1 MESIALAGIEAVT
14 EVTVTAIK
22 EGKVVGQKDGAE
34 VEYPCDYAV
43 MAIGSKARCGKE
55 IEEGARA
62 IGAGYM
68 VIGDAA
74 MARRALNAVRE
85 AFDAALTF
93 DDPQVHADVTKPQK
107 IVAVTGV
114 TGTMGQETLKQ
125 LLPRGNRFK
134 IRAFARPS
142 EVNREKMKK
151 FYHSF
156 LIAFSMYSKIP
167 MPQCEWNEENMAY
180 AMCFFPWIGVAIG
193 GVTWLWGTFGTYLG
207 LSSAFYTV
215 ILTLIPWFLT
225 GGIHL
230 DGLLDTADAMSSWQ
244 ERERR
249 LEILKDSNS
258 GAFAVII
265 CAVYFMFYY
274 GVYSQISARAL
285 AMIPFTF
292 CLSRTLSGLAIVTF
306 PKAKKTGSVSAMARG
321 AKDRQ
326 VKATMCVYLLILLAG
341 MLLVD
346 WKLGLL
352 VYGIAILV
360 YALYYR
366 NAMKYF
372 GGTTG
377 DLAGCF
383 LSLCEVFMACGAV
396 LGALWF

>member
-1 MESIALAGIEAVT
+1 MKSLWN
-14 EVTVTAIK
+14 
-22 EGKVVGQKDGAE
+22 
-34 VEYPCDYAV
+34 
-43 MAIGSKARCGKE
+43 SFKA
-55 IEEGARA
+55 
-62 IGAGYM
+62 
-68 VIGDAA
+68 
-74 MARRALNAVRE
+74 
-85 AFDAALTF
+85 
-93 DDPQVHADVTKPQK
+93 
-107 IVAVTGV
+107 
-114 TGTMGQETLKQ
+114 
-125 LLPRGNRFK
+125 
-134 IRAFARPS
+134 AFA
-142 EVNREKMKK
+142 M
-151 FYHSF
+151 F
-156 LIAFSMYSKIP
+156 SKIP
-167 MPQCEWNEENMAY
+167 MPMVDWKKENIKFM
-180 AMCFFPWIGVAIG
+180 MCFFPFVGTAIG
-193 GVTWLWGTFGTYLG
+193 ILTWLAGGVLG
-207 LSSAFYTV
+207 VHVALEPFFLAV
-215 ILTLIPWFLT
+215 ILTVIPVFVT
-225 GGIHL
+225 GGIHV
-230 DGLLDTADAMSSWQ
+230 DGLLDTSDALSSWQ
-244 ERERR
+244 ERTRR

-258 GAFAVII
+258 GAFAVIT

-396 LGALWF
+396 LGALWL